1 MLLENFPTIRY
12 LHSFSEC
19 VVLSRSF
26 KSAVFSWVL
35 LTQSKGLI
43 LQSGKALLITFS
55 SLYFLS
61 HQAVIK
67 VICDLRPVIRAIES
81 KFYNIYFCLSPWLR
95 DSDVGPPA
103 YAANTTP
110 TESSPRPV
118 LFLQDVFTE
127 ILHHH

>member
-1 MLLENFPTIRY
+1 MGPPHTVEGLD
-12 LHSFSEC
+12 
-19 VVLSRSF
+19 
-26 KSAVFSWVL
+26 A
-35 LTQSKGLI
+35 SKWERLI
-43 LQSGKALLITFS
+43 NYIFLPILFI
-55 SLYFLS
+55 SLNSY
-61 HQAVIK
+61 Q

-110 TESSPRPV
+110 TESSPHPV
-118 LFLQDVFTE
+118 WFLQDVFTE